1 MAHILVIDDEEF
13 IRDAVEIMLGHDGHT
28 ADLAE
33 NGVIATDMFFKKH
46 YDLVILD
53 VFMPVKGGL
62 ETMLDIKRINKS
74 SKVLIMSGG
83 SENIE
88 KTLYLNKIKNL
99 GADAIIAKPFSH
111 SELSEIINQLIA

>member
-99 GADAIIAKPFSH
+99 GADAIIAKPFTH
-111 SELSEIINQLIA
+111 SELSEIINQLIT

>member
-1 MAHILVIDDEEF
+1 MAHILVVDDEEF
-13 IRDAVEIMLGHDGHT
+13 FRDAVEIMLGHDGHT